1 MYYASANPRL
11 PKRKIV
17 ATVTTSEGDELDGHF
32 FASGDQRL
40 KDLLNGECDF
50 LPFET
55 LGGAMHILNRKML
68 ARVTPRLEA
77 VPEFGPRE
85 VDSAVARFQ
94 QVS

>member
-1 MYYASANPRL
+1 MYYASSNPRM
-11 PKRKIV
+11 PKRKIMATV
-17 ATVTTSEGDELDGHF
+17 ATSDGEEYDGHF

-55 LGGAMHILNRKML
+55 RGGAMHILNRKML

-77 VPEFGPRE
+77 VPEFGPRD
-85 VDSAVARFQ
+85 VDSTIAKFQ